1 MFSSSSSE
9 TSVAAAARIFLH
21 RVPILGLFLA
31 LRVPILGLFLALWV
45 FVIINSL
52 RQKKHHGLP
61 VWPVFSMF
69 LSLSLALLQTKP
81 YELLSEVLC
90 HQNETIRFKGPCCS
104 SLFGAITFDPRIF
117 SADRDKWQRQR
128 NTAGFEFH
136 SAKFQKLT
144 VDSLFELVHARL
156 FPVLEDS
163 IKHLAPIDLQD
174 VLMRLTFDNVCM
186 ITFGVDPGCLQPGLP
201 KIPFAQ
207 AFEEATEGTLI
218 RFCGPMCL
226 WKAMT
231 YFKLGAERKLQMSII

>member
-1 MFSSSSSE
+1 MERLDSKGLG
-9 TSVAAAARIFLH
+9 VAA
-21 RVPILGLFLA
+21 
-31 LRVPILGLFLALWV
+31 
-45 FVIINSL
+45 
-52 RQKKHHGLP
+52 
-61 VWPVFSMF
+61 
-69 LSLSLALLQTKP
+69 SLAPSLATHVTW
-81 YELLSEVLC
+81 S
-90 HQNETIRFKGPCCS
+90 TFK
-104 SLFGAITFDPRIF
+104 TN
-117 SADRDKWQRQR
+117 ADSDKWQRQR
-128 NTAGFEFH
+128 KTAGFEFH

-231 YFKLGAERKLQMSII
+231 YFKLGPERKLQMSII